1 MDQVV
6 NVILPV
12 FAIMAAGYFSGRFGL
27 FTAAATRIFN
37 DFVFYIA
44 FPAMIFL
51 SMAQAPV
58 NESLN
63 APLFAAFLGGVAG
76 VALIIFVTAA
86 IRRAARPADDVVRAL
101 NAAFANTGYIGVP
114 LLAIAYGEAGL
125 RPGLTLAVYN
135 AALMTALGVLLIE
148 LDIGNRRS
156 LIANLGNAGLMLIRN
171 PLLLAAAAGVLWAI
185 SGRSLPAMVVNF
197 SDVLGAAAPPVALF
211 AIGLFMFDRRFG
223 DGLSETLWLTALKL
237 LAQPVITAWLAF
249 SLLMLPPMSAAAAV
263 ICAALPTGSLVFVI
277 AERYGI
283 LVMRSTAVI
292 LLSTV
297 LSVFT
302 LSVLLVLLAP
312 VTAGLH

>member
-1 MDQVV
+1 MEQVL

-12 FAIMAAGYFSGRFGL
+12 FAIMAAGYFSGWFGL
-27 FTAAATRIFN
+27 FSGTATRVLN
-37 DFVFYIA
+37 DFVFYVA

-58 NESLN
+58 DESLN
-63 APLFAAFLGGVAG
+63 LPLFAAFFGGVVG
-76 VALIIFVTAA
+76 VAVIVFG
-86 IRRAARPADDVVRAL
+86 RAALRNRAKPAEDVVRAL
-101 NAAFANTGYIGVP
+101 NAAFANTGYVGVP

-135 AALMTALGVLLIE
+135 AALMTALGVFLIE
-148 LDIGNRRS
+148 LDLGHRYS
-156 LIANLGNAGLMLIRN
+156 LWANLKNAGLMLTRN
-171 PLLLAAAAGVLWAI
+171 PLMLAATGGVIWAM
-185 SGRSLPAMVVNF
+185 SGWALPAMVVNF

-211 AIGLFMFDRRFG
+211 AIGLFMFDRPLG
-223 DGLSETLWLTALKL
+223 DGLPETLWLTGLKL
-237 LAQPVITAWLAF
+237 LVQPLIAAWLAF
-249 SLLMLPPMSAAAAV
+249 GLLALPPMSAAAVV

-292 LLSTV
+292 LVST
-297 LSVFT
+297 LASVFT
-302 LSVLLVLLAP
+302 LSVVLMFLGP